1 MDEINKEIEQ
11 TKTNQASDIHPSATC
26 LLWVDDVAI
35 ITNNLPD
42 QKRLLKIT
50 EEVANRYR
58 ISFGKD
64 KSKTMVVG
72 TTKESPELKI
82 NTMEIDICDHY
93 KYLGETINSKNN
105 IENHIKEIEKKTEAA
120 LQTVLYVAGDD
131 NFRGIELQTIWRLL
145 ETCIIPIITYGAE
158 TWDPNKSQTKKL
170 NTILDNILKRIL
182 RIPQSTPR
190 ECIYEEMGTLDI
202 QHRIIL
208 KRLNYYKRLQTKQE
222 EAIEKI
228 ITNQHTNSW
237 TTKTKLIVTG
247 IGLKDEDLIQQSTK
261 EAKNNIKKAVT
272 KR

>member
-131 NFRGIELQTIWRLL
+131 NF
-145 ETCIIPIITYGAE
+145 
-158 TWDPNKSQTKKL
+158 
-170 NTILDNILKRIL
+170 
-182 RIPQSTPR
+182 
-190 ECIYEEMGTLDI
+190 
-202 QHRIIL
+202 
-208 KRLNYYKRLQTKQE
+208 
-222 EAIEKI
+222 
-228 ITNQHTNSW
+228 
-237 TTKTKLIVTG
+237 
-247 IGLKDEDLIQQSTK
+247 
-261 EAKNNIKKAVT
+261 
-272 KR
+272 